1 MHEEISYNHPALFSC
16 RNTAPKIDDSQ
27 RFGLPIRH
35 GSPHVMS
42 QDLISAFPTR
52 PVKLLRAGAA
62 ARTTS
67 YVMAVFLAVIAAF
80 FVWLNAPGIMQDLE
94 IQKDPVVVP
103 DASVRNAKCK
113 VSKGFFYD
121 CSANVAYRVDRQ
133 AYQRKIE
140 ISFISFK
147 VGDLSVDVVRSAK
160 RPELATFAIGLDK
173 LWNRIAMLAGLV
185 ILMVASAGALL
196 VTARKNSAVKAAE
209 GKTWTFTPVVVPIK
223 QERVVFGKTI
233 VTFSCRV
240 ADKQKNFTSAFEKGE
255 TPFYLDPKE
264 TTALAIM
271 IRERSIPI
279 LLDSALARAGLTDT
293 ERDELRAQAQGQS
306 FSPAT

>member
-1 MHEEISYNHPALFSC
+1 
-16 RNTAPKIDDSQ
+16 
-27 RFGLPIRH
+27 
-35 GSPHVMS
+35 MS
-42 QDLISAFPTR
+42 QNLISAFPTR

-113 VSKGFFYD
+113 VSQGFIYD

-147 VGDLSVDVVRSAK
+147 VGDFSVDVVRSAK
-160 RPELATFAIGLDK
+160 RPELATFDIGLDK
-173 LWNRIAMLAGLV
+173 LWNRIAMLAGFV
-185 ILMVASAGALL
+185 ILMVAGAGALL
-196 VTARKNSAVKAAE
+196 VSGRRNSTVKAAE
-209 GKTWTFTPVVVPIK
+209 GKTWAFTPVVVQIK
-223 QERVVFGKTI
+223 QARVVFGKNI

-240 ADKQKNFTSAFEKGE
+240 ADKQKKFTSAFEKGE
-255 TPFYLDPKE
+255 TPFYLNPQE
-264 TTALAIM
+264 TTALAI
-271 IRERSIPI
+271 ITREGSVPI
-279 LLDSALARAGLTDT
+279 LLDSALARVGLTDT
-293 ERDELRAQAQGQS
+293 ERDELRARIQGQS
-306 FSPAT
+306 FSPAI